1 MKTQFTKVD
10 YSLSTLVDFIELGTI
25 GLPDIQR
32 PFIWKTPKVRDL
44 FDSMYKGYPVGYLL
58 FWENALGN
66 GGKQIGTNAKQK
78 IPRLLIVDGQQR
90 LTSLYAVLK
99 GKPVIREDYTE
110 QKIVIAFRPT
120 DATFA
125 VTDAAIS
132 KDPEYISDISQ
143 LWASDT
149 SRTKFVEDFIA
160 RLRKSRPVQE
170 NERYRLSEAL
180 DRLYDLKDYP
190 FTALELV
197 PSVGEEQVSD
207 VFVRVNSAGITLNQ
221 ADFIL
226 TLMSVFWDEGRSE
239 LENFCRLSRI
249 PSDTQAS
256 PYNHFIEPA
265 PDQMLR
271 VSVGLG
277 FRRARL
283 RYVYSILRGK
293 DLETEQFSE
302 ERRVQQF
309 DILKQSQA
317 YVLDL
322 QRWQDFLKALLRAGF
337 RSSAM
342 ISSQTAV
349 LYSYVLYL
357 IGKRDFRLEET
368 ILRDVIARWFFMTT
382 LTMRYSATPEGQME
396 EDLNRLRGIS
406 SRDEFVRL
414 LDGIVKDTLT
424 EDFWN
429 ITLPND
435 LATSSAR
442 SPALFAYNAALNL
455 LGARVLFSKLKV
467 SELLDPT
474 IRAKKAPVERH
485 HLFPKGY
492 LKKVGIKDNK
502 DINQIANFA
511 YVEWQINID
520 IQDDPPPRYV
530 PQHLKPYSV
539 QELEKMS
546 YWHALPKDWEHMDY
560 LEFLGKRRKLIA
572 QVVRDGFA
580 ELER

>member
-1 MKTQFTKVD
+1 
-10 YSLSTLVDFIELGTI
+10 
-25 GLPDIQR
+25 
-32 PFIWKTPKVRDL
+32 
-44 FDSMYKGYPVGYLL
+44 
-58 FWENALGN
+58 
-66 GGKQIGTNAKQK
+66 
-78 IPRLLIVDGQQR
+78 
-90 LTSLYAVLK
+90 
-99 GKPVIREDYTE
+99 
-110 QKIVIAFRPT
+110 
-120 DATFA
+120 
-125 VTDAAIS
+125 
-132 KDPEYISDISQ
+132 
-143 LWASDT
+143 
-149 SRTKFVEDFIA
+149 
-160 RLRKSRPVQE
+160 
-170 NERYRLSEAL
+170 
-180 DRLYDLKDYP
+180 
-190 FTALELV
+190 
-197 PSVGEEQVSD
+197 
-207 VFVRVNSAGITLNQ
+207 
-221 ADFIL
+221 
-226 TLMSVFWDEGRSE
+226 
-239 LENFCRLSRI
+239 
-249 PSDTQAS
+249 
-256 PYNHFIEPA
+256 
-265 PDQMLR
+265 
-271 VSVGLG
+271 
-277 FRRARL
+277 
-283 RYVYSILRGK
+283 
-293 DLETEQFSE
+293 
-302 ERRVQQF
+302 
-309 DILKQSQA
+309 
-317 YVLDL
+317 
-322 QRWQDFLKALLRAGF
+322 
-337 RSSAM
+337 
-342 ISSQTAV
+342 
-349 LYSYVLYL
+349 
-357 IGKRDFRLEET
+357 
-368 ILRDVIARWFFMTT
+368 MTT